1 MKFDLSEEQQLLADS
16 VQRFLERDYTFE
28 KRKAVVASDAGYS
41 PDAWKAIADLG
52 LLALPIPTEH
62 GGFGGTAVDVM
73 PVMERFG
80 GALVVEPYLS
90 TLMCARMLCHPR
102 PSGDA
107 RAGGDA
113 RGGGHPREGGDPI
126 LSAIAEGHLKLAFA
140 HTEDG
145 ARYDLN
151 HVAAKARRDGD
162 GYVLDGVKRA
172 VMHGP
177 QADRL
182 LISARTSGG
191 IRDEA
196 GISLFV
202 VDAKAAGVQMSA
214 YRTID
219 ELRAADVALRNVR
232 IPASSLVGTE
242 GEAFEIIDDGVDY
255 ATALLCAEAVGA
267 MKFANETTL
276 DYLKTRKQFGVP
288 IGHFQALQHRMVQM
302 VIEAE
307 QARSMASLACA
318 GVANANRNAR
328 NAIVSAA
335 KVRISAAARAVSQ
348 ESVQLHGGMG
358 MTEELKVSHAFRRL
372 TAIRGAFGD
381 EDTHLERMARAG

>member
-16 VQRFLERDYTFE
+16 VQRFLERDYTFD
-28 KRKAVVASDAGYS
+28 KRKAIVASDAGYS
-41 PDAWKAIADLG
+41 PEAWKAIADLG
-52 LLALPIPTEH
+52 LLALPIPTQH
-62 GGFGGTAVDVM
+62 GGFGGTAVDLM

-90 TLMCARMLCHPR
+90 TLMCARMLCHP
-102 PSGDA
+102 SA
-107 RAGGDA
+107 
-113 RGGGHPREGGDPI
+113 GGHPREGGDPI
-126 LSAIAEGHLKLAFA
+126 SLIAEGALKLAFA

-151 HVAAKARRDGD
+151 HVATTARREGD
-162 GYVLDGVKRA
+162 GYVLDGVKRV

-177 QADRL
+177 QSDRL
-182 LISARTSGG
+182 LVSARTAGAVT
-191 IRDEA
+191 DEA
-196 GISLFV
+196 GISLFL
-202 VDAKAAGVQMSA
+202 VDVRTAGITLAA

-219 ELRAADVALRNVR
+219 ELRAADVTLRGVR
-232 IPASSLVGTE
+232 VPASAMVGAE
-242 GEAFEIIDDGVDY
+242 GQAFAIIDDGVDY

-288 IGHFQALQHRMVQM
+288 IGHFQALQHRMVGM

-318 GVANANRNAR
+318 AVAGEDRRAR
-328 NAIVSAA
+328 NAMVSAA

-381 EDTHLERMARAG
+381 EDTHLERMARGA